1 MNYQRKNNA
10 DGIQG
15 GICYLRVKT
24 EFDTKKVNH
33 LIRDGWDIINVKE
46 RNGKSEFTLIKY
58 ELSQQEIR
66 ASRRD
71 A

>member
-1 MNYQRKNNA
+1 M
-10 DGIQG
+10 
-15 GICYLRVKT
+15 RVKT